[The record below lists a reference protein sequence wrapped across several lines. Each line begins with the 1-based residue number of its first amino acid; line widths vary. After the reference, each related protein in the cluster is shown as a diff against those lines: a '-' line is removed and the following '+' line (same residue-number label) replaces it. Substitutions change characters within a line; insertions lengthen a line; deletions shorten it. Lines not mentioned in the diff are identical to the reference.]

1 MRIVWTRLR
10 GRTGQG
16 LVEYALI
23 LVLVV
28 LLVIIALST
37 IGTKTQ
43 NTLEEGTNA
52 FP

>member
-1 MRIVWTRLR
+1 MRVVWTSFR

-23 LVLVV
+23 LALVV
-28 LLVIIALST
+28 LLLIIALST
-37 IGTKTQ
+37 IGPKTQ
-43 NTLEEGTNA
+43 NTLEKAPNA

>member
-16 LVEYALI
+16 IVEYGLI

-28 LLVIIALST
+28 LLVVIALST

-43 NTLEEGTNA
+43 NTLEKAPNA